1 MMAQGVTCPVTRD
14 GGLGHDHPID
24 GHAGKRSWD
33 RHREASGLSS
43 GQGSRQGT
51 VEGSEQGTGQ
61 NAGEGSGQGSG
72 QSSRQGT
79 GPLRRPC
86 CIEWSGAEEEESGAS
101 SLREVTVGDSG

>member
-1 MMAQGVTCPVTRD
+1 MAQGVTCPATRD
-14 GGLGHDHPID
+14 GGLGRDHLTV

-33 RHREASGLSS
+33 RHREVSGQSS
-43 GQGSRQGT
+43 GQGLGQVS

-86 CIEWSGAEEEESGAS
+86 CIEWNGAEEEVSGAS